1 MGRNYRKQFHTV
13 RSIAGRGG
21 TKRRSVR
28 RITAVFLFL
37 LMALTGLSVWYIK
50 TKIEPNLESI
60 GRMRAKVMVSQIVNK
75 AVNDQLYETG
85 DMQDLL
91 IRETNEDGQ
100 MDLLRADTYAMNLL
114 MTEIAKELQ
123 EEFAART
130 ADVYSV
136 PVGTLMGDRILSQA
150 GPAVDLRIIP
160 LNVTSMDFKTGF
172 ESAGIN
178 QTKYQVYIDMTCDVK
193 ALAPFVAENFEVTT
207 EVLVAEAVILG
218 GVPESYVNVPEE
230 DILDVTT
237 E

>member
-1 MGRNYRKQFHTV
+1 MGRNQRRQLHNTRCSVKC
-13 RSIAGRGG
+13 
-21 TKRRSVR
+21 RSVK
-28 RITAVFLFL
+28 RIAAGF
-37 LMALTGLSVWYIK
+37 ALTLLTLAVISVWCIK
-50 TKIEPNLESI
+50 AKVEPNMEDI

-85 DMQDLL
+85 SMQELL
-91 IRETNEDGQ
+91 IRETDDDGQ
-100 MDLLRADTYAMNLL
+100 MDLLRADTHAMNLL
-114 MTEIAKELQ
+114 MTEISKELQ

-136 PVGTLMGDRILSQA
+136 PAGALLGDRIFSQT
-150 GPAVDLRIIP
+150 GPYVELKIIP
-160 LNVTSMDFKTGF
+160 LNVTSMDFETEF

-178 QTKYQVYIDMTCDVK
+178 QTKYRVYIDMTCDVK
-193 ALAPFVAENFEVTT
+193 ALAPFAAENFRVTT

-218 GVPESYVNVPEE
+218 GVPDSYVNVPEE